1 MLFACRLIDEPAFGN
16 IACGQH
22 EPAITADADL
32 FACGL
37 IDKSKIIGEEE
48 NGNIACGQHRLRAK
62 KSEGLSMHRHAH
74 QCPH

>member
-22 EPAITADADL
+22 EPAITATADL

-37 IDKSKIIGEEE
+37 IDKSEIIGEEE
-48 NGNIACGQHRLRAK
+48 NGDIACGQHRLRAEK
-62 KSEGLSMHRHAH
+62 GEGRSMHWHAR

>member
-1 MLFACRLIDEPAFGN
+1 MLFACRLIDKPAFGN
-16 IACGQH
+16 IACGRVF
-22 EPAITADADL
+22 TADADI

-37 IDKSKIIGEEE
+37 IDKSKIIGKEE
-48 NGNIACGQHRLRAK
+48 NGFGHIACGRHDGAK